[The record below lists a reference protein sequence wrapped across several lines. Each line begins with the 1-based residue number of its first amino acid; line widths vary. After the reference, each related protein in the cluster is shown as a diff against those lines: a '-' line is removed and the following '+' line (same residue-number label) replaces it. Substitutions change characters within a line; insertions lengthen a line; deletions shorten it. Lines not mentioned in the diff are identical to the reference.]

1 MNLNYGPEY
10 EDFTK
15 EVQKFCKEYSGVI
28 ITNKK
33 GGALTSLSSIAN
45 SDKSDG
51 VKVSRS
57 EWQKILIKNG
67 YFARSIPKEYGGYGG
82 EIDLIKSRIIAEEFA
97 KTNTPPPMGGQGIDM
112 LVPTLLEL
120 GTEEQKQKYVEP
132 TLNGEIIWCQGYSEP
147 NAGSDLASLQTKA
160 ELINGNW
167 VINGQKIWTSTAQYS
182 QMMFCLVR
190 TEPEAPKHAG
200 ISYILIPMDTPGI
213 EIRPLVDM
221 TLNAGFNEVFFTDV
235 TVPEENIVGKRGD
248 GWAVAN
254 ATLGHE
260 RGSLSDPN
268 AMMNRLNSLIERMR
282 HETINGEKIIDNEV
296 YRDNLMRI
304 QAKVIAFQSNSL
316 RVLSAKLN
324 NNQDVKIARML
335 QKLVGTE
342 LRHELEGFAVDIMG
356 ELGTLYENSP
366 NLRDGGS
373 WQVGYMYFL
382 GLIIGGG
389 TSQIQKNIIS
399 ERGLGMP
406 KEPKVQKGA

>member
-1 MNLNYGPEY
+1 MDLNFGAEY
-10 EDFTK
+10 TDFRK
-15 EVQKFCKEYSGVI
+15 EVNDFCKEYSGVLLESSKI
-28 ITNKK
+28 P
-33 GGALTSLSSIAN
+33 LSDESSSGQIKMKR
-45 SDKSDG
+45 SD
-51 VKVSRS
+51 
-57 EWQKILIKNG
+57 WQKLLIEKG

-82 EIDLIKSRIIAEEFA
+82 ESDIIKSRIIAEEFA
-97 KTNTPPPMGGQGIDM
+97 KNNTPPPMGGQGIDM

-120 GTEEQKQKYVEP
+120 GTEEQKKEYIEP
-132 TLNGEIIWCQGYSEP
+132 TLHGDIIWCQGYSEP
-147 NAGSDLASLQTKA
+147 NAGSDLASLQTKG
-160 ELINGNW
+160 ELIDGNW

-190 TEPEAPKHAG
+190 TEPEASKHAG
-200 ISYILIPMDTPGI
+200 ISYLLIPMNTPGI

-235 TVPEENIVGKRGD
+235 TIPENNIVGKRGE
-248 GWAVAN
+248 GWSVAN

-260 RGSLSDPN
+260 RGSLSNPN
-268 AMMNRLNSLIERMR
+268 AMMNRLNDLIERMKN
-282 HETINGEKIIDNEV
+282 ETINGQRAIDNPV
-296 YRDNLMRI
+296 YKDKLMKI
-304 QAKVIAFQSNSL
+304 QGKVIAFQSNSL

-324 NNQDVKIARML
+324 KNQDVKIAGMI

-342 LRHELEGFAVDIMG
+342 LRHELEGFAIDIMG
-356 ELGTLYENSP
+356 ELGTLYQDSP

-373 WQVGYMYFL
+373 WQIAYMYFL

-406 KEPKVQKGA
+406 KEPKVQQGA

>member
-1 MNLNYGPEY
+1 MDLNFGSEY
-10 EDFTK
+10 KDFRN
-15 EVQKFCKEYSGVI
+15 EVSDFCKKYSGVHLESSKVPLSSEKSKSGEI
-28 ITNKK
+28 KMKRSDWQKLLIKK
-33 GGALTSLSSIAN
+33 GF
-45 SDKSDG
+45 
-51 VKVSRS
+51 
-57 EWQKILIKNG
+57 
-67 YFARSIPKEYGGYGG
+67 FARSIPKEYGGFGG

-120 GTEEQKQKYVEP
+120 GTEEQKQKYIEP

-235 TVPEENIVGKRGD
+235 TVPEENIVGKRGE

-268 AMMNRLNSLIERMR
+268 AMMNRLNSLIERMKY
-282 HETINGEKIIDNEV
+282 ETINGKKIIDNEV